1 MLDCYKRYRL
11 LMTITVIS
19 SLFAGCGGIPAN
31 HPDLL
36 RARDTYEDAKE
47 KTWVSEMAPVE
58 MYEAEQAL
66 QKAEGAEN
74 VKDLEYLAYLA
85 ERRSQIAVAAA
96 TQRSAKKEIGELAK
110 EKNAVLLNAREAEIE
125 SKLREIKE
133 KESEVDRAR
142 IEVERHVPWQKA
154 PIRAQELER
163 ELSALD
169 AKMTDRGY
177 VLTLGDV
184 LFEFDRAELLPG
196 AYRTIDKLVAFLE
209 KYPNRNVL
217 IEGYTDSIGT
227 ADYNLELSQKRADAV
242 RIALVERDIRIS
254 RISTKGYGKSYPV
267 ASNTTEAGR
276 QRNRRV
282 EIIILDEGVW
292 GTIASLACCITLNKE
307 VRTKK

>member
-1 MLDCYKRYRL
+1 MMLCCNKRYRL
-11 LMTITVIS
+11 LMTITV
-19 SLFAGCGGIPAN
+19 LAAFFAGCGGIPAN

-36 RARDTYEDAKE
+36 RARDTYEDAKA
-47 KTWVSEMAPVE
+47 KTWVRENAPVE

-74 VKDLEYLAYLA
+74 VKNLKYLTYLA
-85 ERRSQIAVAAA
+85 ERRSQIAVAVA
-96 TQRSAKKEIGELAK
+96 TQRSAKKEIEELAK
-110 EKNAVLLNAREAEIE
+110 EKNRVLLNSREAEIE
-125 SKLREIKE
+125 SKLREIQE
-133 KESEVDRAR
+133 KESEVERSR
-142 IEVERHVPWQKA
+142 LEVEKA
-154 PIRAQELER
+154 RALAEIATIRAQELER
-163 ELSALD
+163 ELSELD
-169 AKMTDRGY
+169 AKMTDRGH

-196 AYRTIDKLVAFLE
+196 AYRTIDKLVAFLG

-242 RIALVERDIRIS
+242 RIALVERDIRMS

-282 EIIILDEGVW
+282 EIIILDEGVS
-292 GTIASLACCITLNKE
+292 GETMI
-307 VRTKK
+307 R

>member
-1 MLDCYKRYRL
+1 
-11 LMTITVIS
+11 LMNITVIS
-19 SLFAGCGGIPAN
+19 LLFAGCGGIPAN

-36 RARDTYEDAKE
+36 RARNTYEDAKE

-58 MYEAEQAL
+58 MYEADQAL
-66 QKAEGAEN
+66 KKAEGAEN

-85 ERRSQIAVAAA
+85 ERRSQIAVAVA
-96 TQRSAKKEIGELAK
+96 TQRSAKKEIGELSK

-142 IEVERHVPWQKA
+142 IEAEKA
-154 PIRAQELER
+154 RALAEIATIRAQELER

-209 KYPNRNVL
+209 KYPKRNVL

-227 ADYNLELSQKRADAV
+227 ADYNLALSQKRADAV
-242 RIALVERDIRIS
+242 RVALVERDIRMS

-282 EIIILDEGVW
+282 EIIILDEGVS
-292 GTIASLACCITLNKE
+292 GETML
-307 VRTKK
+307 R

>member
-1 MLDCYKRYRL
+1 MLDCYKLNRL

-36 RARDTYEDAKE
+36 RARDTYKDAKE

-85 ERRSQIAVAAA
+85 ERRSQIAVAVA

-110 EKNAVLLNAREAEIE
+110 EKNRVLLNSREAEIE

-142 IEVERHVPWQKA
+142 IEVEKA
-154 PIRAQELER
+154 RALAEIATIRAQELER
-163 ELSALD
+163 ELSELD

-242 RIALVERDIRIS
+242 RVALVERDIRIS

-282 EIIILDEGVW
+282 EIIILDEGVS
-292 GTIASLACCITLNKE
+292 GETML
-307 VRTKK
+307 R